1 VILIYFFIFNTV
13 KKYALLFIAL
23 IIGSCSSDEEKEL
36 PFYVADN
43 GVTIKARDWVPVGKK
58 ADLKGIVFGFN
69 GGNGTDDAISFNHS
83 VYYTSVDLPW
93 LKNVLNT
100 YSDLST
106 LVTTKV
112 EITNEDSAAG
122 LFLRTEIKGMEN
134 WDVSNWTSMYGLFD
148 SDKPVKSDLSY
159 WDVSNV
165 KDFRLAMQLENINP
179 NINNWDVSKA
189 TNMSGFFSDSSNNK
203 YIEGIDLSGW
213 DVSKVTNCG
222 GFFGSIINWPESK
235 KPNFTNCNPD

>member
-1 VILIYFFIFNTV
+1 MKKLVLIFTFF
-13 KKYALLFIAL
+13 LFVF
-23 IIGSCSSDEEKEL
+23 SCSVDDEKEL

-69 GGNGTDDAISFNHS
+69 GGNGGTDLVSFNHS

>member
-1 VILIYFFIFNTV
+1 MEKFLLL
-13 KKYALLFIAL
+13 LLFIPL
-23 IIGSCSSDEEKEL
+23 FFSCSSDDEIEL

-43 GVTIKARDWVPVGKK
+43 GVTIKAREWVPVGKK
-58 ADLKGIVFGFN
+58 ADLKGIVAGFN
-69 GGNGTDDAISFNHS
+69 GKNGGPDFISFNHS
-83 VYYTSVDLPW
+83 VYYTAVDLAW
-93 LKNVLNT
+93 LKSVLNT

-148 SDKPVKSDLSY
+148 SDKPIKSDLSY

-165 KDFRLAMQLENINP
+165 EDFRLAMQLETTNP

-189 TNMSGFFSDSSNNK
+189 TNMSGFFSNSSNNK
-203 YIEGIDLSGW
+203 YIEGMDLSGW
-213 DVSKVTNCG
+213 DVSKVTNCS
-222 GFFGSIINWPESK
+222 GFFGGITNWPESK
-235 KPNFTNCNPD
+235 KPNFTNCNPN

>member
-1 VILIYFFIFNTV
+1 MKKIILL
-13 KKYALLFIAL
+13 LLFISL
-23 IIGSCSSDEEKEL
+23 VSCSPDEEIEL
-36 PFYVADN
+36 PFYVAEN
-43 GVTIKARDWVPVGKK
+43 GVTIKVRDWVPIGKK

-69 GGNGTDDAISFNHS
+69 GGNGNTDLVSFNHS
-83 VYYTSVDLPW
+83 VYYTAVDLAW
-93 LKNVLNT
+93 LKLVLNT

-112 EITNEDSAAG
+112 KITNEASATD

-148 SDKPVKSDLSY
+148 SDKPIKSDLSY

-165 KDFRLAMQLENINP
+165 EDFRLAMQLETTNP

-189 TNMSGFFSDSSNNK
+189 TNMSGFFSTSSENR
-203 YIEGIDLSGW
+203 YIEGMNLSGW
-213 DVSKVTNCG
+213 DVTKVTTCND
-222 GFFGSIINWPESK
+222 FFGSITNWPESK
-235 KPNFTNCNPD
+235 KPNFINCNPN

>member
-1 VILIYFFIFNTV
+1 MKNLILL
-13 KKYALLFIAL
+13 LLFISV
-23 IIGSCSSDEEKEL
+23 IFSCSADDEKDL
-36 PFYVADN
+36 PFYVAEN
-43 GVTIKARDWVPVGKK
+43 GVTIKAKDWVPIGKK
-58 ADLKGIVFGFN
+58 ADLKGIVAGFN
-69 GGNGTDDAISFNHS
+69 GKNGGPDFISFNHS
-83 VYYTSVDLPW
+83 VYYTAVDLAW

-100 YSDLST
+100 FSDLST

-112 EITNEDSAAG
+112 EITNEASAEG

-148 SDKPVKSDLSY
+148 SDKPIKSDLSY

-165 KDFRLAMQLENINP
+165 EDFRLAMQLETINP

-189 TNMSGFFSDSSNNK
+189 TNMSGFFSDSSDNK

-213 DVSKVTNCG
+213 NVTKVTTCND
-222 GFFGSIINWPESK
+222 FFGSITNWPESK
-235 KPNFTNCNPD
+235 KPNFTNCNPN

>member
-1 VILIYFFIFNTV
+1 MKKLVLIFTFF
-13 KKYALLFIAL
+13 LFVF
-23 IIGSCSSDEEKEL
+23 SCSVYDEKEL

-43 GVTIKARDWVPVGKK
+43 GVTIKARDWVPLGKK

-134 WDVSNWTSMYGLFD
+134 WDVSNWTSVYGLFD

>member
-1 VILIYFFIFNTV
+1 MKKLVLIFTFF
-13 KKYALLFIAL
+13 LFVF
-23 IIGSCSSDEEKEL
+23 SCSVYDEKEL

-189 TNMSGFFSDSSNNK
+189 TNMSGFFSTSSGNK

>member
-1 VILIYFFIFNTV
+1 MKKLVLIFTFF
-13 KKYALLFIAL
+13 LFVF
-23 IIGSCSSDEEKEL
+23 SCSVYDEKEL

-134 WDVSNWTSMYGLFD
+134 WDVSNWTSMNGLFD
-148 SDKPVKSDLSY
+148 SDKPIKSDLSY
-159 WDVSNV
+159 WDVSSV
-165 KDFRLAMQLENINP
+165 EDFRLAMQLETTNP

-189 TNMSGFFSDSSNNK
+189 TNMSGFFSNSSNNK
-203 YIEGIDLSGW
+203 YIEGMDLSGW

>member
-1 VILIYFFIFNTV
+1 MKKLILI
-13 KKYALLFIAL
+13 LLFISL
-23 IIGSCSSDEEKEL
+23 VSCSPDEEKEL
-36 PFYVADN
+36 PFYIADN
-43 GVTIKARDWVPVGKK
+43 GVTIKARDWVPIGKQ

-69 GGNGTDDAISFNHS
+69 GGNGNTDLVSFNHS
-83 VYYTSVDLPW
+83 VYYTAVDLAW
-93 LKNVLNT
+93 LQYTLNT

-106 LVTTKV
+106 LVTSKV
-112 EITNEDSAAG
+112 KITSEASAKG
-122 LFLRTEIKGMEN
+122 LFSKTEIKGMEN
-134 WDVSNWTSMYGLFD
+134 WDVSNWTSMNGLFD
-148 SDKPVKSDLSY
+148 SDKPIKSDLSY

-165 KDFRLAMQLENINP
+165 EDFRLAMQLETTNP

-189 TNMSGFFSDSSNNK
+189 TNMSGFFSANSENN

-222 GFFGSIINWPESK
+222 NFFGGITNWPESK

>member
-1 VILIYFFIFNTV
+1 L
-13 KKYALLFIAL
+13 
-23 IIGSCSSDEEKEL
+23 
-36 PFYVADN
+36 
-43 GVTIKARDWVPVGKK
+43 VG
-58 ADLKGIVFGFN
+58 
-69 GGNGTDDAISFNHS
+69 FNHS
-83 VYYTSVDLPW
+83 IYYTSVDLPW

-112 EITNEDSAAG
+112 EITDEASATG

-148 SDKPVKSDLSY
+148 SDKPIKSDLSY

-165 KDFRLAMQLENINP
+165 EDFRLAMQLETTDP

-189 TNMSGFFSDSSNNK
+189 TNMSGFFSTSSENK
-203 YIEGIDLSGW
+203 YIEGMDLSEW
-213 DVSKVTNCG
+213 NVSKVTNCS
-222 GFFGSIINWPESK
+222 GFFGGITNWPESK
-235 KPNFTNCNPD
+235 KPNFTNCSSD

>member
-1 VILIYFFIFNTV
+1 MKKLILL
-13 KKYALLFIAL
+13 LLFISV
-23 IIGSCSSDEEKEL
+23 IFSCSADDEKDL

-43 GVTIKARDWVPVGKK
+43 GMTIKAKDWVIVGTT
-58 ADLKGIVFGFN
+58 ADLNDGYGVDFVGSEGN
-69 GGNGTDDAISFNHS
+69 GGGIQFDR
-83 VYYTSVDLPW
+83 VYYTAVDLAW

-112 EITNEDSAAG
+112 EITNEASATG

-134 WDVSNWTSMYGLFD
+134 WDVSNWTSMNGLFD
-148 SDKPVKSDLSY
+148 SDKPIKSDLSY

-165 KDFRLAMQLENINP
+165 EDFRLAMQLETTNP
-179 NINNWDVSKA
+179 NINNWDVREA
-189 TNMSGFFSDSSNNK
+189 TNMSGFFSTSSANK
-203 YIEGIDLSGW
+203 YIEGMDLSEW

-222 GFFGSIINWPESK
+222 GFFGGINNWPESK

>member
-1 VILIYFFIFNTV
+1 M
-13 KKYALLFIAL
+13 KKLLLLLLFIPL
-23 IIGSCSSDEEKEL
+23 VSCSSDEEKEL
-36 PFYVADN
+36 PFYVAEN

-58 ADLKGIVFGFN
+58 GRSKGNRCAGVGMEGN
-69 GGNGTDDAISFNHS
+69 GGPDFISFEPL
-83 VYYTSVDLPW
+83 VYYTAVDLAW

-112 EITNEDSAAG
+112 EITNEASATG

-165 KDFRLAMQLENINP
+165 EDFRLAMQLENINP

-189 TNMSGFFSDSSNNK
+189 TNMSGFFSTSSGNK

-213 DVSKVTNCG
+213 DVSKVTNCND
-222 GFFGSIINWPESK
+222 FFGSITNWPESK
-235 KPNFTNCNPD
+235 KPNFINCNPD

>member
-1 VILIYFFIFNTV
+1 MKKLILL
-13 KKYALLFIAL
+13 LLFISV
-23 IIGSCSSDEEKEL
+23 IFSCSADDEKDL

-43 GVTIKARDWVPVGKK
+43 GVTIKAKDWVIVGTT
-58 ADLKGIVFGFN
+58 ADLNDGYGVDFVGSEGN
-69 GGNGTDDAISFNHS
+69 GGGIQFDR
-83 VYYTSVDLPW
+83 VYYTLVDLPW

-112 EITNEDSAAG
+112 KITNEASATG
-122 LFLRTEIKGMEN
+122 LFSRTEIKGMEN

-159 WDVSNV
+159 WDVSNIE
-165 KDFRLAMQLENINP
+165 DFRLGMQLENVNP

-189 TNMSGFFSDSSNNK
+189 TNMSGFFSNSSGYK
-203 YIEGIDLSGW
+203 YIEGMDLSGW
-213 DVSKVTNCG
+213 DVSKVTNCD
-222 GFFGSIINWPESK
+222 GFFGGITDWPESK

>member
-1 VILIYFFIFNTV
+1 MEKFLLL
-13 KKYALLFIAL
+13 LLFIPL
-23 IIGSCSSDEEKEL
+23 LSCSPDDDKEL
-36 PFYVADN
+36 PFYVAEN
-43 GVTIKARDWVPVGKK
+43 GVTIKARDWVPIGKK
-58 ADLKGIVFGFN
+58 ADLKGIVAGFN
-69 GGNGTDDAISFNHS
+69 GKNGGPDFISFNHS
-83 VYYTSVDLPW
+83 VYYTAVDLAW

-100 YSDLST
+100 FSDLSV

-148 SDKPVKSDLSY
+148 SDKPIKSDLSY

-165 KDFRLAMQLENINP
+165 EDFRLVMQLENINP
-179 NINNWDVSKA
+179 NINNWVVSKA

-203 YIEGIDLSGW
+203 YIEGMDLSGW
-213 DVSKVTNCG
+213 DVSKVTNCD
-222 GFFGSIINWPESK
+222 GFFGGITNWPESK
-235 KPNFTNCNPD
+235 KPNFTNCNPN

>member
-1 VILIYFFIFNTV
+1 M
-13 KKYALLFIAL
+13 KKVLLLLLFIPL
-23 IIGSCSSDEEKEL
+23 VSCSSDEEKEL
-36 PFYVADN
+36 PFYVAEN
-43 GVTIKARDWVPVGKK
+43 GLTIKARDWVPVGKK
-58 ADLKGIVFGFN
+58 ADLKGIVAGFN
-69 GGNGTDDAISFNHS
+69 GKNGGPDFISFNHS
-83 VYYTSVDLPW
+83 VYYTAVDLAW

-112 EITNEDSAAG
+112 EITNEASATG

-148 SDKPVKSDLSY
+148 SEKPVKSDLSY

-165 KDFRLAMQLENINP
+165 EDFRLAMQLETTNP

-189 TNMSGFFSDSSNNK
+189 TNMSGFFSTSSGNK

-213 DVSKVTNCG
+213 DVSKVTNCND
-222 GFFGSIINWPESK
+222 FFGSITNWPESK
-235 KPNFTNCNPD
+235 KPNFINCNPD

>member
-1 VILIYFFIFNTV
+1 V
-13 KKYALLFIAL
+13 KKLVLIFTFFLFVF
-23 IIGSCSSDEEKEL
+23 SCSVYDEKEL

-69 GGNGTDDAISFNHS
+69 GGNGGTDLVSFNHS

>member
-1 VILIYFFIFNTV
+1 MKKLILL
-13 KKYALLFIAL
+13 LLFISFV
-23 IIGSCSSDEEKEL
+23 SCSPDEEKEL

-43 GVTIKARDWVPVGKK
+43 GVTIKARDWVPIGKK

-69 GGNGTDDAISFNHS
+69 GGNGGTDLVSFNHS
-83 VYYTSVDLPW
+83 VYYTSVDLAW

-112 EITNEDSAAG
+112 EITSLDSAAG

-134 WDVSNWTSMYGLFD
+134 WDVSNWTSMYGLFN
-148 SDKPVKSDLSY
+148 SDRPIKSDLSY

-165 KDFRLAMQLENINP
+165 EDFRLAMQLETTNP

-189 TNMSGFFSDSSNNK
+189 TNMSGFFSDSSENK
-203 YIEGIDLSGW
+203 YIEGMDLSGW
-213 DVSKVTNCG
+213 DVSKVTNCD
-222 GFFGSIINWPESK
+222 GFFGGITNWPESK
-235 KPNFTNCNPD
+235 KPNFTNCNPN

>member
-1 VILIYFFIFNTV
+1 M
-13 KKYALLFIAL
+13 KKHLLLLLFISL
-23 IIGSCSSDEEKEL
+23 VSCSPDEEKEL
-36 PFYVADN
+36 PFYVAEN
-43 GVTIKARDWVPVGKK
+43 GVTIKVRDWVPIGKK

-69 GGNGTDDAISFNHS
+69 GGNGNTDLVSFNHS
-83 VYYTSVDLPW
+83 VYYTAVDLAW
-93 LKNVLNT
+93 LKLVLNT
-100 YSDLST
+100 YSDLSV

-112 EITNEDSAAG
+112 EITSEDSAGG

-148 SDKPVKSDLSY
+148 SDKPIKSDLSY

-165 KDFRLAMQLENINP
+165 EDFRLAMQLETTNP

-213 DVSKVTNCG
+213 NVTKVTTCND
-222 GFFGSIINWPESK
+222 FFGSITNWPESK
-235 KPNFTNCNPD
+235 KPNFTNCNPN

>member
-1 VILIYFFIFNTV
+1 M
-13 KKYALLFIAL
+13 KKLLFLVLFIPL
-23 IIGSCSSDEEKEL
+23 VSCSPDEEKEL
-36 PFYVADN
+36 PFYVAEN
-43 GVTIKARDWVPVGKK
+43 GLTIKARDWVAVGTTAPINAQGVAYIKNLVGAPEWDK
-58 ADLKGIVFGFN
+58 VN
-69 GGNGTDDAISFNHS
+69 
-83 VYYTSVDLPW
+83 YTAVDLAW

-112 EITNEDSAAG
+112 EITNEASATG

-165 KDFRLAMQLENINP
+165 EDFRLAMQLENINP

-189 TNMSGFFSDSSNNK
+189 TNMSGFFNTSSENK
-203 YIEGIDLSGW
+203 YIEGMDLSEW
-213 DVSKVTNCG
+213 DVSKVTNCS
-222 GFFGSIINWPESK
+222 GFFGGITNWPESK

>member
-1 VILIYFFIFNTV
+1 M
-13 KKYALLFIAL
+13 KKLLLLLLFIPL
-23 IIGSCSSDEEKEL
+23 VSCSSDEEKEL
-36 PFYVADN
+36 PFYVAEN
-43 GVTIKARDWVPVGKK
+43 GLTIKARDWVPVGKK
-58 ADLKGIVFGFN
+58 ADLKGIVAGFN
-69 GGNGTDDAISFNHS
+69 GKNGGPDFISFNHS
-83 VYYTSVDLPW
+83 VYYTAVDLAW

-112 EITNEDSAAG
+112 EITNEASATG

-165 KDFRLAMQLENINP
+165 EDFRLAMQLENINP

-189 TNMSGFFSDSSNNK
+189 TNMSGFFSTSSGNK

-213 DVSKVTNCG
+213 DVSKVTNCND
-222 GFFGSIINWPESK
+222 FFGSITNWPESK
-235 KPNFTNCNPD
+235 KPNFINCNPD

>member
-1 VILIYFFIFNTV
+1 M
-13 KKYALLFIAL
+13 KKLVLLLLFIPL
-23 IIGSCSSDEEKEL
+23 FFSCSSDDEIEL
-36 PFYVADN
+36 PFYVAEN
-43 GVTIKARDWVPVGKK
+43 GVTIKARDWVPIGKK
-58 ADLKGIVFGFN
+58 ADLKGIVAGFN
-69 GGNGTDDAISFNHS
+69 GKNGGPDFISFNHS
-83 VYYTSVDLPW
+83 VYYTAVDLAW
-93 LKNVLNT
+93 LKFVLNT

-148 SDKPVKSDLSY
+148 SDKPIKSDLSY

-165 KDFRLAMQLENINP
+165 EDFRLAMQLETTNP

-189 TNMSGFFSDSSNNK
+189 TNMSGFFSTSSENK
-203 YIEGIDLSGW
+203 YIEGMDLSGW
-213 DVSKVTNCG
+213 DVSKVTNCS
-222 GFFGSIINWPESK
+222 GFFGGITNWPESK
-235 KPNFTNCNPD
+235 KPNFTNCNPN

>member
-1 VILIYFFIFNTV
+1 V
-13 KKYALLFIAL
+13 KKLVLFLLFISFVF
-23 IIGSCSSDEEKEL
+23 SCSPDDEKEL

-43 GVTIKARDWVPVGKK
+43 GVTIKVRDWVAVGRTGNLNGLGV
-58 ADLKGIVFGFN
+58 AEVGSEGN
-69 GGNGTDDAISFNHS
+69 GGGIQFDRL
-83 VYYTSVDLPW
+83 YYTAVDLAY
-93 LKNVLNT
+93 LQYTLNT

-112 EITNEDSAAG
+112 EITNEASAKG

-148 SDKPVKSDLSY
+148 SDKPIKSDLSY

-165 KDFRLAMQLENINP
+165 EDFRLAMQLENINP
-179 NINNWDVSKA
+179 NINNWDVSKG
-189 TNMSGFFSDSSNNK
+189 TNMSGFFSTSSGDK

-213 DVSKVTNCG
+213 DVSKVTNCDD
-222 GFFGSIINWPESK
+222 FFGGITNWPESK
-235 KPNFTNCNPD
+235 KPNFINCNPN

>member
-1 VILIYFFIFNTV
+1 M
-13 KKYALLFIAL
+13 KKYTLLFVALLIV
-23 IIGSCSSDEEKEL
+23 SCSSDDEIEL
-36 PFYVADN
+36 PFYVDDN
-43 GVTIKARDWVPVGKK
+43 GVTIKAKDWVTVGTT

-69 GGNGTDDAISFNHS
+69 GGNGGTDLVSFNHS
-83 VYYTSVDLPW
+83 IYYTAVDLAW

-112 EITNEDSAAG
+112 EITNEASAKG

-148 SDKPVKSDLSY
+148 SDKPIKSDLSY

-165 KDFRLAMQLENINP
+165 EDFRLAMQLETTNP
-179 NINNWDVSKA
+179 NINNWDVREA
-189 TNMSGFFSDSSNNK
+189 TNMSGFFSASSENK
-203 YIEGIDLSGW
+203 YIEGMDLSEW
-213 DVSKVTNCG
+213 DVSKVTNCSGFYG
-222 GFFGSIINWPESK
+222 GITNWPESK